1 MTDIMYETP
10 SKANGSSKRIK
21 IKIDEKYVEE
31 KTKTKF
37 KINEVA

>member
-1 MTDIMYETP
+1 VEYYDL
-10 SKANGSSKRIK
+10 A

-37 KINEVA
+37 KTNEVA